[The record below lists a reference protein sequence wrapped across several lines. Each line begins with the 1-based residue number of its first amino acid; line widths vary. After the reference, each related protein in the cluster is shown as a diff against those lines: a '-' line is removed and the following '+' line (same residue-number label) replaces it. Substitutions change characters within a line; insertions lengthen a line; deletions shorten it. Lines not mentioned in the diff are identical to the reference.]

1 MLKKILPLALLTM
14 FCLNAAADE
23 AEIRK
28 SMESRLGTKVESVNK
43 SGYLGLYEVY
53 ADGNIFYTDE
63 KVTAIL
69 VGGQL
74 IDARTMKN
82 EIGRA
87 SCRERV

>member
-63 KVTAIL
+63 SHGDF
-69 VGGQL
+69 GGWSTHRCQ
-74 IDARTMKN
+74 DDEKRH
-82 EIGRA
+82 
-87 SCRERV
+87 